1 MKTAM
6 LSGNLRYIPIVFI
19 LLTMLF
25 FESALIAV
33 APVISNVTASQRT
46 DGSKIMDIHYD
57 LYDADADSCT
67 ISIQVSANSGV
78 SYDILPSP
86 ANLSGDVGADI
97 LSAPG
102 KHILWNAGAE
112 GISFDGSQY
121 RIKVIANEMADLTT
135 GLVAYYPLTGNA
147 NDESGNGANGI
158 INGAVLSVDRFGQA
172 NRCYYFN
179 GSGAYISSTPNL
191 PIGNSPRSV
200 SVWFKTT
207 STSGSGGWYFN
218 TIVCWG
224 HCWAQGLYML
234 GVYQGL
240 LAFSDFYI
248 NEFIQTFVSDGNWH
262 HTVVVFDGTVL
273 NFYLDGQLLI
283 TANHN
288 FNTAAGNLYIGRRAD
303 EWSQFMN
310 GSIDDVRI
318 YNRVLDESEIQ
329 ALYNEGGWTGNP

>member
-1 MKTAM
+1 MKEVI
-6 LSGNLRYIPIVFI
+6 LPVI
-19 LLTMLF
+19 LLSWSLLLANT
-25 FESALIAV
+25 
-33 APVISNVTASQRT
+33 APVVSNMSAAQRT
-46 DGSKIMDIHYD
+46 DGSKLVDISYSV
-57 LYDADADSCT
+57 ADADGDTLTVTLS
-67 ISIQVSANSGV
+67 ISDDNGASFNIHPQT
-78 SYDILPSP
+78 
-86 ANLSGDVGADI
+86 ANLSGDVGAGI
-97 LSAPG
+97 LPAPG